1 MDKTIKKWWIFIFCM
16 ICLFY
21 LSFPVFAVLG
31 DVHTVTSPLS
41 RPEVSAVTS
50 GTSTTYTCAFMRQ
63 TEDAPANEAPA
74 GSYLSVVTFTIPS
87 SMDVVFYPRN
97 YNTWYLWVAGAIYY
111 DVNVY
116 DIETGNLIEHFT
128 DTTKNNVSQTP
139 DSVHTYYIS
148 PREGYYPS
156 QTVYNS
162 HLLGAYWY
170 LPSEVT
176 IKSGSSQGYYADWIQ
191 WSTAPVATSLIHSF
205 TSEPV
210 YDYLNRYIVLAGPE
224 DGYIY
229 HLGYYAPVL
238 SEYEETDPAFWG
250 LVSSTYFFQPQLKL
264 TDSGLSLSL
273 YVNDDL
279 LTMWEDGYN
288 GGILQTYDILIT
300 KYRLSDG
307 QYVSSSLYSGY
318 IDDTTPIN
326 FSFGSVSDFNSIKT
340 YGVHYL
346 DEATSRH
353 FNMLSCIWSYDP
365 DFATWR
371 SSVSSQLDSILSVLR
386 GDESQTT
393 LPVDDEVESQVNDY
407 VSAEAD
413 IVNQLDSANGQIDS
427 VFGEAESQFS
437 TASSG
442 FTFIKYLL
450 EKFVFNVPQLYIV
463 VFFSLTFGI
472 VVLIIGRSMNR

>member
-1 MDKTIKKWWIFIFCM
+1 MKRFLSLSLFIVLEFVL
-16 ICLFY
+16 LFV
-21 LSFPVFAVLG
+21 PAFAALG

-50 GTSTTYTCAFMRQ
+50 GSSTTYTCAFMRQ
-63 TEDAPANEAPA
+63 TETAPANEAPA
-74 GSYLSVVTFTIPS
+74 GSYLNIVTFTIPS
-87 SMDVVFYPRN
+87 SMDVVFYARN
-97 YNTWYLWVAGAIYY
+97 YNSWFLWVAAPIYY
-111 DVNVY
+111 EIDEYN
-116 DIETGNLIEHFT
+116 IETGSLMNHYSESSHT
-128 DTTKNNVSQTP
+128 YANPP
-139 DSVHTYYIS
+139 DSVHTYAIQ

-162 HLLGAYWY
+162 HLLGAYYY
-170 LPSEVT
+170 LPQQITVV
-176 IKSGSSQGYYADWIQ
+176 SGSSQGYYSDWVN
-191 WSTAPVATSLIHSF
+191 WSTAPIATSLIHSF

-210 YDYLNRYIVLAGPE
+210 YDYLNRYIVLAGAE

-238 SEYEETDPAFWG
+238 SEYEESDPAFWG
-250 LVSSTYFFQPQLKL
+250 LVSSDYFFEPQLKL

-288 GGILQTYDILIT
+288 GGLLQTYDILIT

-307 QYVSSSLYSGY
+307 QYISSSLYSGY
-318 IDDTTPIN
+318 IDDTTTLN
-326 FSFGSVSDFNSIKT
+326 YSFGSVGDFTSIKT

-353 FNMLSCIWSYDP
+353 FNMLSCIWGYDP

-371 SSVSSQLDSILSVLR
+371 QSISSQLDSILSVLR
-386 GDESQTT
+386 GDENQTT
-393 LPVDDEVESQVNDY
+393 LPVDQEVGSQVDDY

-413 IVNQLDSANGQIDS
+413 IVNQLDSAGGQIDT
-427 VFGEAESQFS
+427 VFNEAESQFS

-450 EKFVFNVPQLYIV
+450 ERFVFNVPQLYII